1 MIKIELSES
10 QIADYFRRS
19 YTAADGLWF
28 LKVEEKY
35 GFQTALQI
43 DEEVWKVL
51 PKIQA
56 GMIKD
61 IVGLE
66 SGIDDL
72 FRGMAIR
79 VSLEGFSFKGERED
93 GGFAILVSG
102 CPWHDLM
109 IKSGREHLSGQVGD
123 LICRVENSVWAKEF
137 GDIGFQRT
145 SQICRGDAMCLLL
158 FTEAQS
164 PEAPSGSA

>member
-1 MIKIELSES
+1 MELSDG

-28 LKVEEKY
+28 LKVEERY
-35 GFQTALQI
+35 GFENALQI

-56 GMIKD
+56 RMIKEMA
-61 IVGLE
+61 GLG

-72 FRGMAIR
+72 FRAIVIR
-79 VSLEGFSFKGERED
+79 LQLEGFSFQAEREK
-93 GGFAILVSG
+93 GMFSIIVSR

-109 IKSGREHLSGQVGD
+109 INSGREHLSGQVGE
-123 LICRVENSVWAKEF
+123 LICQVENSTWAKEF
-137 GDIGFQRT
+137 GDIEFLRSSG
-145 SQICRGDAMCLLL
+145 ICRGDAVCRLL
-158 FTEAQS
+158 FKEAS
-164 PEAPSGSA
+164 STDGA

>member
-1 MIKIELSES
+1 MINMELSES

-43 DEEVWKVL
+43 DEEVWKIL

-56 GMIKD
+56 RMIKD
-61 IVGLE
+61 MAGLK

-72 FRGMAIR
+72 FLGMSIR
-79 VSLEGFSFKGERED
+79 LQLEGFSFKGEREE
-93 GGFAILVSG
+93 GGFSILVSR

-109 IKSGREHLSGQVGD
+109 IRSGREHLSGQVGEF
-123 LICRVENSVWAKEF
+123 ICQVENSAWATEF

-145 SQICRGDAMCLLL
+145 SQICRGDAICRLR
-158 FTEAQS
+158 FTEALS
-164 PEAPSGSA
+164 PQAPPGSS

>member
-1 MIKIELSES
+1 MELSES

-19 YTAADGLWF
+19 YTAVDGLWF
-28 LKVEEKY
+28 LKVEERY
-35 GFQTALQI
+35 GFQTGLQI

-56 GMIKD
+56 RMIKD
-61 IVGLE
+61 MAGLE

-72 FRGMAIR
+72 FRAIAVR
-79 VSLEGFSFKGERED
+79 LQLEGFSFKGDRKD
-93 GGFAILVSG
+93 RGFTILVSR

-109 IKSGREHLSGQVGD
+109 IRSGREHLSGQVGE
-123 LICRVENSVWAKEF
+123 LICLVENSAWAKEF

-145 SQICRGDAMCLLL
+145 SQICRGDAKCLLL
-158 FTEAQS
+158 FTEALPS
-164 PEAPSGSA
+164 EAPSGSA

>member
-1 MIKIELSES
+1 MELSES

-35 GFQTALQI
+35 GFQTALQM

-56 GMIKD
+56 RMIKD
-61 IVGLE
+61 MVGLE

-72 FRGMAIR
+72 FRSVAVR
-79 VSLEGFSFKGERED
+79 LRLEGFSFKGERED
-93 GGFAILVSG
+93 GSFSIFVSR

-109 IKSGREHLSGQVGD
+109 KSSGREHLSGQVGEI
-123 LICRVENSVWAKEF
+123 ICQVENSAWAKEF
-137 GDIGFQRT
+137 GDIVFQRT
-145 SQICRGDAMCLLL
+145 SQICRGDEMCLLR